1 MGEKHMERALQER
14 EEIRRK
20 VIEHVRSWAKKIRF
34 PATIILIG
42 SYARGDHNFWSD
54 VDILLI
60 ANTGKALHRRLE
72 NIDYPPNFE
81 IIFLTP
87 SEFKLLLK
95 RREPIAL
102 EALLEGIIVR
112 DDLNIRKLKE
122 KLSE

>member
-1 MGEKHMERALQER
+1 MERALQER

-54 VDILLI
+54 IDILLI
-60 ANTGKALHRRLE
+60 ANTEKALHRRLE

-102 EALLEGIIVR
+102 EALLEGVIVR

-122 KLSE
+122 RLPE